1 MVWLTVA
8 LFGSLGLLA
17 TVQHPTYRAPDEPRH
32 VDLVR
37 LMSQHPFSYPNFDG
51 RHVSEAV
58 QRSAPVVGVTVTN
71 YTSFRRLRDHA
82 PPATKR
88 PSFTDLG
95 SEQQTTELNQLAQ
108 HPPLY
113 YVAAGLTLRAV
124 TEVVPGAEDWPF
136 DRTVLFLRLLSVLL
150 VLPIPLLCFLTARRL
165 GADDFTGT
173 AAALLA
179 IAPPYF
185 TTVIS
190 CVTNDSLL
198 VLEGG
203 LLTYLL
209 ARVWTG
215 DLTRRTALGVGTVLG
230 AALLTKG
237 LALYMP
243 VFVAAAYALAAL
255 RSPVRRAALA
265 PASIA
270 LGLGLVL
277 GGWWWV
283 RNLVVN
289 GAIQPT
295 AVVYPQP
302 GARPFSD
309 LQWLARMMRV
319 MSEQFFVPFY
329 GTGQYAPL
337 ARVLIVLGWGVI
349 LVCFLAW
356 IIGRRRSERFAVAEA
371 GLLAVPVVAP
381 LTMVLWSTYSWWR
394 AYFRFVGVGARY
406 MLPGTVG
413 AAVVIAGGA
422 SLLARG
428 HTRVV
433 ALLSLLL
440 LAGAHLW
447 GTLADLRKFFGPPD
461 AGYKQ
466 WWLAMLDWAPIPSRV
481 TAGLPVLIALF
492 LAATLI
498 AIARHRPDTQKK
510 SSVRLNITGSLDEG
524 VTTRV

>member
-8 LFGSLGLLA
+8 LFASLSLLA

-37 LMSQHPFSYPNFDG
+37 LMSQHPLSYPNFDE

-58 QRSAPVVGVTVTN
+58 QRSTPVVGVTVKDF
-71 YTSFRRLRDHA
+71 TSFRRLRNHA

-88 PSFTDLG
+88 PSFSDLG
-95 SEQQTTELNQLAQ
+95 SEKQTTELNQLAQ

-124 TEVVPGAEDWPF
+124 TELVPGAKDWPF
-136 DRTVLFLRLLSVLL
+136 DRTVLFLRVLSVLL
-150 VLPIPLLCFLTARRL
+150 VLPIPLLAFLTARRL

-173 AAALLA
+173 AAALLSF
-179 IAPPYF
+179 IAPYF

-215 DLTRRTALGVGTVLG
+215 DLSRRTAVVVGVVLG

-243 VFVAAAYALAAL
+243 VFVAAAYALAAA
-255 RSPVRRAALA
+255 RSRVRRAALA

-270 LGLGLVL
+270 VGVGLVL

-283 RNLVVN
+283 RNLLVN
-289 GAIQPT
+289 GAVQPT

-302 GARPFSD
+302 GARQFSD
-309 LQWLARMMRV
+309 WYWLGRMMRV

-329 GTGQYAPL
+329 GTGLHASL
-337 ARVLIVLGWGVI
+337 ARALIVLCWATIGVC
-349 LVCFLAW
+349 LLAW
-356 IIGRRRSERFAVAEA
+356 IVRRRRTDRFAVAEA
-371 GLLAVPVVAP
+371 GLLAMPVIAP
-381 LTMVLWSTYSWWR
+381 LTMVLWSTYQWWLDF
-394 AYFRFVGVGARY
+394 FRFVGVGARY

-413 AAVVIAGGA
+413 ATVLIAGGA
-422 SLLARG
+422 HMLSRGNARLVAVVSLTLVG
-428 HTRVV
+428 
-433 ALLSLLL
+433 
-440 LAGAHLW
+440 GAHLW
-447 GTLADLRKFFGPPD
+447 GTLADLRKFFGPSQ

-466 WWLAMLDWAPIPSRV
+466 WFLAMLDWAPIPSRV
-481 TAGLPVLIALF
+481 TVGLVVLVAMLW
-492 LAATLI
+492 AATLS
-498 AIARHRPDTQKK
+498 AICLHRTGARETAATAGRPA
-510 SSVRLNITGSLDEG
+510 SERLSAA
-524 VTTRV
+524 